1 MILAKIVE
9 NSTKRG
15 LVQQFAILHSP
26 LKEILYFTKDEL
38 SQMEVGS
45 TQVLLAT

>member
-15 LVQQFAILHSP
+15 VGSAIRDFPIKKMLH
-26 LKEILYFTKDEL
+26 FTKNKL

-45 TQVLLAT
+45 TQVELAT

>member
-15 LVQQFAILHSP
+15 VGSAIRDSP
-26 LKEILYFTKDEL
+26 LKEMLYFTKNEL

-45 TQVLLAT
+45 SQVSVAT